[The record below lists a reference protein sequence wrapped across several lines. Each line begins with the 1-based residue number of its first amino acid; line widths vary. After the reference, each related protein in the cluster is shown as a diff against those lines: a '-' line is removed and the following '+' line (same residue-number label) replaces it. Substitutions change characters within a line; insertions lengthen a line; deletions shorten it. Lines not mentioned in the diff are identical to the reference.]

1 MDKETTKGRELY
13 TMTAGRMHPNMLNNL
28 TPREKSE
35 YVIISKQES
44 NKGGFLIAEGGGFLL
59 SQGGEFYKCKRSVAE
74 TLELYIIADC
84 PQVMY

>member
-1 MDKETTKGRELY
+1 MI
-13 TMTAGRMHPNMLNNL
+13 AGRMHPNMLSNL
-28 TPREKSE
+28 TLKEVSE

-59 SQGGEFYKCKRSVAE
+59 SQGGEFYKCKRTVAE

-84 PQVMY
+84 PQAMY

>member
-1 MDKETTKGRELY
+1 MI
-13 TMTAGRMHPNMLNNL
+13 AGRMHPNMLSNL
-28 TPREKSE
+28 TPKEVSE

-44 NKGGFLIAEGGGFLL
+44 NKGGFLIADGGGFLL

-84 PQVMY
+84 PQAMY